1 MKFQKFNLK
10 KIIKLKI
17 LIWQINMQYKAC
29 YPNRPTWP
37 TKPAKP
43 HKNKA
48 HTSLGL

>member
-1 MKFQKFNLK
+1 
-10 KIIKLKI
+10 
-17 LIWQINMQYKAC
+17 MQYKAC